1 MRGVRRRCQKIVETL
16 DLPQNFSAELFCAK
30 LANQRGRPIVLMP
43 LPIPTSPEL
52 PTGMW
57 YASETTDYIFF
68 DSQTSQYHREHIILH
83 EVGHMLFGHC
93 SPDIDDD
100 TVRYRDPIGLPRI
113 SYSTREEQEAE
124 MLATMLLLRGR
135 RRHGYPVAGAPGV
148 LSDAVGTEPW
158 C

>member
-1 MRGVRRRCQKIVETL
+1 
-16 DLPQNFSAELFCAK
+16 
-30 LANQRGRPIVLMP
+30 
-43 LPIPTSPEL
+43 
-52 PTGMW
+52 
-57 YASETTDYIFF
+57 
-68 DSQTSQYHREHIILH
+68 
-83 EVGHMLFGHC
+83 MLFGHC